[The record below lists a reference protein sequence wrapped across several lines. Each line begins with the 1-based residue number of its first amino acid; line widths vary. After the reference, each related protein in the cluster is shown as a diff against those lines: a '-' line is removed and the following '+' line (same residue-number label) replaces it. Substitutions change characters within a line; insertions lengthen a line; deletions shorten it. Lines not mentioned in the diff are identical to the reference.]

1 MDLSIRN
8 CRTLVITTALAAAAM
23 FATVARADDL
33 KDARTA
39 LAAGE
44 FDRAIAAYEKAA
56 AQGYAEGRAGIGLV
70 HLRRRQYDKA
80 QEQFELAQRMDGNL
94 AMAWYGQGEV
104 LRRKDDCPNAIAKL
118 QRAVELDRKY
128 PEAQLALGDCLVK
141 AGRHADAVKVL
152 EQGTNWGP
160 KVRPRFLIALGD
172 AELARD
178 SLRDAGIFYT
188 RAQQE
193 APDDPATNRALG
205 EFYVKRGIGALA
217 VQNLERAVQLDSS
230 DVELRFALGQAFYFA
245 QRYNEALDQYKYVA
259 DKDPEFAPGQYALG
273 HLYYLSG
280 QADPRRYADARPYLE
295 KYTQMMPQDAKGWSA
310 LGRDLYFLKER
321 DAATAALLKAEGL
334 GDKSKEMY
342 RILARSHVDKREWQL
357 ALAAYGK
364 ADLETTDLFRIAQ
377 VHAIVGDVAKADSV
391 YAQMV
396 DKDPA
401 SGEAKA
407 ALVEWGK
414 LKYRQKDH
422 MGAVATF
429 QRRNALDPPSDEA
442 FYYTGLAHLE
452 LKQSSEAIAA
462 LRRATEI
469 APEKGDRH
477 FWLAM
482 GLLRADSTDAAEAVF
497 QRSVE
502 IDSTSKNAALAFQQL
517 GYRQLLR
524 KDWSGAVTTLE
535 RAVAIDAMSV
545 QSLVWLAQA
554 HQNAGNKSKAIEYY
568 RKVLGIQPGQPDA
581 VKGLKL
587 LGE

>member
-1 MDLSIRN
+1 MDLMNRACRSIV
-8 CRTLVITTALAAAAM
+8 TLAALVVATS
-23 FATVARADDL
+23 FAGTARADDL
-33 KDARTA
+33 KDARA
-39 LAAGE
+39 AFAAGD
-44 FDRAIAAYEKAA
+44 FDRAVAAYEKAA
-56 AQGYAEGRAGIGLV
+56 AQGYAEGRAGIGMV

-104 LRRKDDCPNAIAKL
+104 LRRQGDCANAVAKL

-141 AGRHADAVKVL
+141 SGKHSDAVRVL

-188 RAQQE
+188 KAQQE

-245 QRYNEALDQYKYVA
+245 QRYNEALEQYRIVA
-259 DKDPEFAPGQYALG
+259 ERDPEFAPGQYALG

-321 DAATAALLKAEGL
+321 DAAAAALIKAEGL

-342 RILARSHVDKREWQL
+342 RILARTYVDKREWPA

-377 VHAIVGDVAKADSV
+377 VHAILGDIAKADSV

-396 DKDPA
+396 EKDPT
-401 SGEAKA
+401 SGEARA

-422 MGAVATF
+422 AAAVATF
-429 QRRNALDPPSDEA
+429 QKRNALDPPSDEA

-452 LKQSSEAIAA
+452 LKQPSEAIAA

-469 APEKGDRH
+469 APEKGDRQ

-482 GLLRADSTDAAEAVF
+482 SLLRADSTDAAESVF
-497 QRSVE
+497 RRSVE
-502 IDSTSKNAALAFQQL
+502 LDSTSKNAALAFQQL

-524 KDWSGAVTTLE
+524 KDWSEAITTLE
-535 RAVAIDAMSV
+535 KAVAIDATSV

-554 HQNAGNKSKAIEYY
+554 YQNSGNRTKASENY

>member
-1 MDLSIRN
+1 MDLSNRI
-8 CRTLVITTALAAAAM
+8 CRTLVTLAALVVATS
-23 FATVARADDL
+23 FAGPARADDL

-39 LAAGE
+39 YAAGDY
-44 FDRAIAAYEKAA
+44 DRAVAAYEKAA
-56 AQGYAEGRAGIGLV
+56 AQGYAEGRAGIGMV
-70 HLRRRQYDKA
+70 HLRRRQYDRA
-80 QEQFELAQRMDGNL
+80 QEQFEMAQRMDGNL
-94 AMAWYGQGEV
+94 AMAWFGQGEV
-104 LRRKDDCPNAIAKL
+104 LRRQGDCANAITKL

-141 AGRHADAVKVL
+141 AGRHADAVRVL

-160 KVRPRFLIALGD
+160 KVRPRFLVALGD

-188 RAQQE
+188 KAQQE

-217 VQNLERAVQLDSS
+217 VQNLERAVQLDST

-245 QRYNEALDQYKYVA
+245 QRYNEALEQYRFVA
-259 DKDPEFAPGQYALG
+259 DRDPEFAPGQYALG

-321 DAATAALLKAEGL
+321 DAAAAALLKAEGL

-342 RILARSHVDKREWQL
+342 RILARTHVDKKEWQS
-357 ALAAYGK
+357 ALAAYDK

-377 VHAIVGDVAKADSV
+377 VHAILGDVAKADSV
-391 YAQMV
+391 YGQMV
-396 DKDPA
+396 EKDPA
-401 SGEAKA
+401 SGEARA

-422 MGAVATF
+422 AAAVATF

-442 FYYTGLAHLE
+442 FYYTGLAYLE
-452 LKQSSEAIAA
+452 LKQLPDAVAA

-469 APEKGDRH
+469 APEKADRQ

-497 QRSVE
+497 QKSVE

-524 KDWSGAVTTLE
+524 KDWGAAITQLE
-535 RAVAIDAMSV
+535 KAVAIDASSV

-554 HQNAGNKSKAIEYY
+554 HQNAGNRSKASENY
-568 RKVLGIQPGQPDA
+568 RRVLGIQPGQPDA
-581 VKGLKL
+581 VKGLRL